1 MLIASTQAKGTI
13 MTNSAPAQDPAGR
26 DPETQ
31 TPTPSPSSGADAGE
45 FTQGT
50 AEKPEQ
56 AESPED
62 ADPAQVPSNEELE
75 EPSTEKEPEEEPKAP
90 APDDAEPDHRAV
102 GIGVIDAPE
111 SDAGE

>member
-13 MTNSAPAQDPAGR
+13 MTNSTPAQDPAGR
-26 DPETQ
+26 DAEAQ

-45 FTQGT
+45 FTQGI

-56 AESPED
+56 ADSPED
-62 ADPAQVPSNEELE
+62 ADPARIPGDEDLE

-90 APDDAEPDHRAV
+90 APDDTEPDHRAV

-111 SDAGE
+111 SDLQE

>member
-1 MLIASTQAKGTI
+1 MLIASTQAKGII
-13 MTNSAPAQDPAGR
+13 MTNSTPAQDPAER
-26 DPETQ
+26 DPEAQ
-31 TPTPSPSSGADAGE
+31 TPTPSPSSGTDAGE

-62 ADPAQVPSNEELE
+62 ADPAQVPGDEQLE
-75 EPSTEKEPEEEPKAP
+75 EPSTEKDPGGEPKAP
-90 APDDAEPDHRAV
+90 APDDAEPDHQAV

-111 SDAGE
+111 PDAAE